1 MAESKQEKLDQ
12 TPVRASMGDLR
23 VDIEATKA

>member
-12 TPVRASMGDLR
+12 TPVGANMGDLR